1 MPKPHRSDFKLLSK
15 QVHVFVFLA
24 LLICVSPIH
33 PIFVLDYDLCYS
45 FSKYERVAF
54 RPIKLVTFL
63 KRMLNNS
70 GSMSVL
76 NVKTDPTGPVAT

>member
-1 MPKPHRSDFKLLSK
+1 MSCLVNLCAQFTSFLYWTVTSAAVYLSMK
-15 QVHVFVFLA
+15 ELH
-24 LLICVSPIH
+24 
-33 PIFVLDYDLCYS
+33 
-45 FSKYERVAF
+45 F

-76 NVKTDPTGPVAT
+76 NVKTDPTGPVAA